1 MFNALL
7 EKLISDKSYKY
18 FEDLKKQ
25 LNQHA
30 LCQVKVGIDEW
41 IVNI

>member
-18 FEDLKKQ
+18 FEDLKK
-25 LNQHA
+25 A
-30 LCQVKVGIDEW
+30 EPACFVSS
-41 IVNI
+41 